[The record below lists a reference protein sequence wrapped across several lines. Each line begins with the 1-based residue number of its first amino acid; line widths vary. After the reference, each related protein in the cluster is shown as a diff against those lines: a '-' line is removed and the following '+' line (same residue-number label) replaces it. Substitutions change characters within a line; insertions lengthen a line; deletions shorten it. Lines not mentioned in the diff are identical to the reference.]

1 MKTRKQ
7 ALIEWL
13 YQGHSVS
20 IKTAYTLFGISNPS
34 REIRRLVEIP
44 LGIELKRTIKNAT
57 TKYGSRCEWYEYS
70 ATEANKKVLKKY
82 LDSLPNKNKNAI
94 LA

>member
-1 MKTRKQ
+1 MKTRKT

-13 YQGHSVS
+13 YQGHTIS
-20 IKTAYTLFGISNPS
+20 IKTAYIYFGISNIS

-44 LGIELKRTIKNAT
+44 LGIELKRTIKTAT

-82 LDSLPNKNKNAI
+82 LESVKTKDKTLSLN
-94 LA
+94 